1 MSNTEWETTKEGVY
15 RLDFLKKKKIFL
27 KASYKSRTKNQHTDV
42 TLCLNLMSISITMTK
57 ITKDSLNQRI
67 TALVHILKM
76 VSLKVKT
83 NKKFWRLHK

>member
-15 RLDFLKKKKIFL
+15 GLDLKKKC
-27 KASYKSRTKNQHTDV
+27 KASYKSKNQHMDV
-42 TLCLNLMSISITMTK
+42 ALCLNLMSVLLTMTK

-67 TALVHILKM
+67 TAFVHILKM

-83 NKKFWRLHK
+83 NKRQI